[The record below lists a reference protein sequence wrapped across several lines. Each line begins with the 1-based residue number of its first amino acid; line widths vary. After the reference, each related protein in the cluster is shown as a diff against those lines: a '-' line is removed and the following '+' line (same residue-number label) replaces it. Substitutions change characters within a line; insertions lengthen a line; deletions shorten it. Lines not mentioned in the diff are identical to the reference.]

1 MVNRLQIAENLF
13 ARMKGLLGKRALAEG
28 EGLLIRP
35 CNGIHTFGMKFPID
49 AVFLDGNNIVIAIRK
64 DLVSNRCTLIY
75 PKASSVLELP
85 AGTVE
90 ATDTRIG
97 DEIKVA

>member
-13 ARMKGLLGKRALAEG
+13 ARMKGLLGRSALAKG

-64 DLVSNRCTLIY
+64 DLVSNRLTSIY
-75 PKASSVLELP
+75 PKAASVLELP
-85 AGTVE
+85 AGTVD

-97 DEIKVA
+97 DEIRVA